1 MTLLW
6 KRILIGTGAVIA
18 VLGLSLAGFLAWL
31 VHDLPSEKRL
41 AAYEPPITTRVHA
54 GDGALIGEFAEENRV
69 FVPYSDIPEHVVNA
83 FLSAEDRN
91 FFEHGGLD
99 LMAFARAQITN
110 VGRAIKG
117 RRLHGASTIT
127 QQVAGNMLLNRDY
140 SVTRKV
146 KEAVMAMRVEKTFSK
161 EKILELYLNQ
171 IELGDRSF
179 GVAAAA
185 LNYFNKPLAELTL
198 SEAALLA
205 GLPKGPTKWNPKRNP
220 DLAMQRRN
228 LILDQ
233 MAENKKLYVIGP
245 DGVRVDIPLDKAKA
259 EPIRTVN
266 RFSGAEF
273 AAVGY
278 FTEEI
283 RRLVTQK
290 PGDFLPADLI
300 AELKSSSRKR
310 GAGGRRRTQEE
321 GINEWFNTA
330 GLSIR
335 STLDTRLQLI
345 ARRSLRAGLEDYD
358 RRHGYRGPIGRVSL
372 TGASWQESLRG
383 IGVPVDLDQWEKA
396 VVLSVAKNRIDI
408 GLASGAKGQ
417 LRAPD
422 AEWAAKTWKRPEDPK
437 KRGLDEGD
445 AILVLALDKKGQYA
459 LKQVPVANGALVALD
474 PHTGRVFAMV
484 GGYSYGQSSF
494 NRATQARR
502 QPGSTFKPFVYAAA
516 LDKGFTPASLILD
529 APVIDCQPG
538 APCYQPQ
545 NYTKDFYGFAT
556 LRLGL
561 EQSRNAMTV
570 RLAQEIGLE
579 PVRDMAR
586 NLGVVEDMPL
596 FLSAALGSIETTP
609 LAVTSAYA
617 SFVNGGK
624 RIEPGFIDR
633 IQDRRGRTIY
643 RRDHRECSGCTESW
657 AAGTQ
662 APRLPDDRKQ
672 VLDPVTAFQI
682 ANMLEGAVTRGTGRI
697 IAALNRP
704 LAGKT
709 GTTDDYRSAWFVGF
723 SPDLV
728 VGIYVGFDDN
738 HTLGDRE
745 TGGRAA
751 APIFKDFMGTALANQ
766 PSRPFRT
773 PSGVK
778 FVSIDARTG
787 QLPGPDS
794 RDIISE
800 AFRFGTEPTVFDAAS
815 GIWNYGVTGGDE
827 DQPSAI
833 LAPGEPGA
841 EKPPPANPPAR
852 PADLG
857 GVY

>member
-1 MTLLW
+1 M
-6 KRILIGTGAVIA
+6 
-18 VLGLSLAGFLAWL
+18 
-31 VHDLPSEKRL
+31 
-41 AAYEPPITTRVHA
+41 
-54 GDGALIGEFAEENRV
+54 
-69 FVPYSDIPEHVVNA
+69 
-83 FLSAEDRN
+83 
-91 FFEHGGLD
+91 
-99 LMAFARAQITN
+99 
-110 VGRAIKG
+110 
-117 RRLHGASTIT
+117 
-127 QQVAGNMLLNRDY
+127 
-140 SVTRKV
+140 
-146 KEAVMAMRVEKTFSK
+146 
-161 EKILELYLNQ
+161 
-171 IELGDRSF
+171 
-179 GVAAAA
+179 
-185 LNYFNKPLAELTL
+185 
-198 SEAALLA
+198 
-205 GLPKGPTKWNPKRNP
+205 
-220 DLAMQRRN
+220 
-228 LILDQ
+228 
-233 MAENKKLYVIGP
+233 
-245 DGVRVDIPLDKAKA
+245 
-259 EPIRTVN
+259 
-266 RFSGAEF
+266 
-273 AAVGY
+273 GY

-290 PGDFLPADLI
+290 PDNFLPDDLI
-300 AELKSSSRKR
+300 AELKSESRKR
-310 GAGGRRRTQEE
+310 GPGGRRRTEEE
-321 GINEWFNTA
+321 GINDWFNTA

-358 RRHGYRGPIGRVSL
+358 RRHGYRGTLGKVSL
-372 TGASWQESLRG
+372 GTSWQEALRG
-383 IGVPVDLDQWEKA
+383 IKVPADLDQWEKA
-396 VVLSVAKNRIDI
+396 VVLGVAKSRVEI

-417 LRAPD
+417 LRAQD
-422 AEWAAKTWKRPEDPK
+422 VEWAGKTYKRPEDTK
-437 KRGLDEGD
+437 KRGLAEGD
-445 AILVLALDKKGQYA
+445 AVLVQALDKKGQYA
-459 LKQVPVANGALVALD
+459 LKQLPVANGALVALD

-484 GGYSYGQSSF
+484 GGYSFAQSSF

-556 LRLGL
+556 MRLGL

-586 NLGVVEDMPL
+586 NLGVVEEMPL
-596 FLSAALGSIETTP
+596 FLSAALGSIEATP
-609 LAVTSAYA
+609 LAVTAAYA

-624 RIEPGFIDR
+624 RIEPGFVDR
-633 IQDRRGRTIY
+633 IQDRRGRSIY
-643 RRDHRECSGCTESW
+643 RRDLRECSGCTESW
-657 AAGTQ
+657 NAGAR

-672 VLDPVTAFQI
+672 ALDPVTAFQI
-682 ANMLEGAVTRGTGRI
+682 GYMLEGAVTRGTGKI

-728 VGIYVGFDDN
+728 VGVYVGFDDN

-751 APIFKDFMGTALANQ
+751 APVFKDFMGSALANQ
-766 PSRPFRT
+766 PPRPFRT

-794 RDIISE
+794 RDVISE
-800 AFRFGTEPTVFDAAS
+800 AFRFGSEPSVFDPAG

-833 LAPGEPGA
+833 LAPGEAVA
-841 EKPPPANPPAR
+841 EKPPAK